1 MGKNNNKIKLSE
13 EEAIKAITDL
23 DGIVIQSIQKSYFAG
38 EAESQ
43 KHDKA
48 SINEKVNETMA

>member
-43 KHDKA
+43 KHD
-48 SINEKVNETMA
+48 

>member
-23 DGIVIQSIQKSYFAG
+23 DGIVIQSIQKVTSR
-38 EAESQ
+38 
-43 KHDKA
+43 
-48 SINEKVNETMA
+48 EKQRVRNMIKRLLTKK